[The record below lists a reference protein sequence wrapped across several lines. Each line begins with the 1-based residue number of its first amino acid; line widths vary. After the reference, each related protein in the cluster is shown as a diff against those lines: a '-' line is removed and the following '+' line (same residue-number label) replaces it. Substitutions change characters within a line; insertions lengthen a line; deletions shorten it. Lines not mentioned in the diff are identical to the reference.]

1 MDFAVLCVT
10 LRNALVAFLGS
21 PFMSWPDYSK
31 VVTAW
36 FSFLPTMK
44 RSFIVCGNPSEAL
57 DSDCGLPEGD
67 SLSCLGMVLLNFSY
81 HYYLR
86 LFNLGSPCFGS
97 A

>member
-1 MDFAVLCVT
+1 MCDMEKCFGGIPRKPIYVLA
-10 LRNALVAFLGS
+10 RWIGI
-21 PFMSWPDYSK
+21 PSK

-81 HYYLR
+81 H
-86 LFNLGSPCFGS
+86 
-97 A
+97 